1 MISPSTQKPM
11 LPPPGM
17 GTAGGSAAS
26 TRFAPVDPI
35 RVLRQYQHV
44 LLLTAAVG
52 MVLGVGLWVIL
63 LFAAPRFQTTT
74 QLRITGG
81 VESGLDSPGAEPRTG
96 GNMDTIE
103 AKKATE
109 MAQLMSNFVID
120 SAINE
125 LRDTAW
131 FQQYVGGEGQ
141 VDLSKAREDLQDA
154 LRIFSVRN
162 SFHFQANLRIRYRYE
177 AQRILDTVVTRY
189 LSQIDSE
196 AVNQAAQVRATWVR
210 QRDNLN
216 RQIESIQ
223 QDLRLFTQTE
233 EIESLDARANS
244 AALQHQALATRVM
257 EARFELARLREAY
270 GVMQQAQRR
279 GEVLHDPTA
288 VAEVRLDPSV
298 NQREERVRLLREQR
312 GVSLDMFGPN
322 HRQVKAL
329 DRRLIEVE
337 QELQSVMDQLLRQR
351 QEVQLEQ
358 YAKGVAS
365 YEEQV
370 AGLESQLEGTR
381 TAMMDLAGKQERYQQ
396 LKTLEARRL
405 EELRSLEAAL
415 SNQQA
420 IAERP
425 DKTPVERMFAATE
438 PKLVFPMW
446 YIVPTM
452 TTILAVGLVLG
463 LVLLIEMSDQ
473 RLKGPSDVS
482 TLPGAKPLGMIP
494 DTTEDPSS
502 PAQVE
507 GVVRGDPTGLMA
519 ESFRQVRTALV
530 RAIEKIDART
540 VMFTC
545 GQAQAG
551 VTALTGNLADGLA
564 LIGRRVLVIDA
575 NFRRPGQHKQFSL
588 PLRPGLADVLAG
600 QCAVDAAIKGTGA
613 QSVSVL
619 TAGACAGAEP
629 EMLER
634 PAFGQLLRSLRERYD
649 VILIDTPPVSV
660 GSEAKLV
667 ARQADAVVVVARA
680 LADERGMIARVIRDL
695 DDHKAQLLGVI
706 LNRARASTG
715 GYFRKNF
722 EAFYRYRQQEPGVAP
737 TPAPARTV

>member
-17 GTAGGSAAS
+17 GGAGAPVAS
-26 TRFAPVDPI
+26 TRFSPVDPI
-35 RVLRQYQHV
+35 RVLRQYQHM

-52 MVLGVGLWVIL
+52 MVIGVILWVVL
-63 LFAAPRFQTTT
+63 LFTMPRYQTTT

-81 VESGLDSPGAEPRTG
+81 IESGLDSPGAEPRTG
-96 GNMDTIE
+96 GNMDTVE

-125 LRDTAW
+125 LRDTQW
-131 FQQYVGGEGQ
+131 FQQYVQGEGQ
-141 VDLSKAREDLQDA
+141 VDMTQAREDLQDA
-154 LRIFSVRN
+154 LRVFSVRN
-162 SFHFQANLRIRYRYE
+162 SFHFQANLRIPYRRE

-196 AVNQAAQVRATWVR
+196 AVNQSAQVRATWVR

-223 QDLRLFTQTE
+223 QELRLFTQTE

-244 AALQHQALATRVM
+244 ESLQHQLLATRVM
-257 EARFELARLREAY
+257 EVRFELANLREGYAAL
-270 GVMQQAQRR
+270 QQAQQR

-288 VAEVRLDPSV
+288 VAEVRMDPSV
-298 NQREERVRLLREQR
+298 NQREERARLLREQR
-312 GVSLDMFGPN
+312 GVYLDMFGPN
-322 HRQVKAL
+322 HRQVKSL

-337 QELQSVMDQLLRQR
+337 QELQAVMDNLLRQR

-358 YAKGVAS
+358 YAKSISAL
-365 YEEQV
+365 EEQS
-370 AGLESQLEGTR
+370 AGLERQLEQTR
-381 TAMMDLAGKQERYQQ
+381 GAVMDLASKQERYQQ
-396 LKTLEARRL
+396 LKNLETRRL
-405 EELRSLEAAL
+405 EELRNLEAAL

-425 DKTPVERMFAATE
+425 DKTPIERMFAATE
-438 PKLVFPMW
+438 PKLVFPKW
-446 YIVPTM
+446 YIVPTVTM
-452 TTILAVGLVLG
+452 ILALGAVLG

-482 TLPGAKPLGMIP
+482 TLPGARPLGMIP
-494 DTTEDPSS
+494 DTAEDPSS
-502 PAQVE
+502 PTQVE

-519 ESFRQVRTALV
+519 ESFRQVRTAMV
-530 RAIEKIDART
+530 RSIEKIDART

-551 VTALTGNLADGLA
+551 VTAVIGNLADGLA

-588 PLRPGLADVLAG
+588 PPRPGLADVLAG
-600 QCAVDAAIKGTGA
+600 QCAVDAAIKNTGE

-629 EMLER
+629 ELLER
-634 PAFGQLLRSLRERYD
+634 PAFGQLLRTLRERYD
-649 VILIDTPPVSV
+649 VILIDTPPVFV

-667 ARQADAVVVVARA
+667 ARQADAAVIVARA
-680 LADERGMIARVIRDL
+680 MADERGMIARVIREL
-695 DDHKAQLLGVI
+695 DDHKAQLLGIV

-722 EAFYRYRQQEPGVAP
+722 EAFYRYRQQEPAVTP
-737 TPAPARTV
+737 TPVPTRTG